1 MNSYQMI
8 WIEPRSRALQIRRL
22 EVEIPP
28 FCRENLKNFPLLSKV
43 RTRFLSAHY
52 ILSFKCLSIE
62 LYQSGLCEI
71 DIQQCKSACFFGLLL
86 AVMWF
91 GVTWKLRHIL
101 VQMHVFFL
109 NNRLVKFDELSQ
121 FDELAIID
129 DGLPH
134 IYVVITIEMPLV
146 LACIIDHFK

>member
-71 DIQQCKSACFFGLLL
+71 DIQQCKSACFFGFLL

-91 GVTWKLRHIL
+91 GDMKIASHPSSNAC
-101 VQMHVFFL
+101 FFL
-109 NNRLVKFDELSQ
+109 NNQLVKFDELSQ